1 MESENFKE
9 RLIEFA
15 RKQYD
20 MGQTNFEAFTGIAPG
35 SINKIRSGIST
46 SSLANIAERC
56 PELSLRWLLL
66 GEGEMLERGGG
77 AHLSSQSHIPGASAS
92 SGPPSTSAMDAL
104 TSESVESASSL
115 SSNPA
120 LISFSRLSAV
130 RSPDICRRA
139 FHLAV
144 RTLRPVDFL

>member
-46 SSLANIAERC
+46 SSLAKIAERC
-56 PELSLRWLLL
+56 PELSLRWLLPVNTH
-66 GEGEMLERGGG
+66 ERWEMLSCLI
-77 AHLSSQSHIPGASAS
+77 HDDF
-92 SGPPSTSAMDAL
+92 STSKAHK
-104 TSESVESASSL
+104 SL
-115 SSNPA
+115 
-120 LISFSRLSAV
+120 V
-130 RSPDICRRA
+130 CG
-139 FHLAV
+139 
-144 RTLRPVDFL
+144 

>member
-1 MESENFKE
+1 MEEEKFTDGFK
-9 RLIEFA
+9 
-15 RKQYD
+15 
-20 MGQTNFEAFTGIAPG
+20 
-35 SINKIRSGIST
+35 
-46 SSLANIAERC
+46 
-56 PELSLRWLLL
+56 

-92 SGPPSTSAMDAL
+92 SAPPSTSAMAAL

-115 SSNPA
+115 SSKPA

>member
-1 MESENFKE
+1 
-9 RLIEFA
+9 
-15 RKQYD
+15 
-20 MGQTNFEAFTGIAPG
+20 
-35 SINKIRSGIST
+35 
-46 SSLANIAERC
+46 
-56 PELSLRWLLL
+56 
-66 GEGEMLERGGG
+66 
-77 AHLSSQSHIPGASAS
+77 
-92 SGPPSTSAMDAL
+92 MDAL